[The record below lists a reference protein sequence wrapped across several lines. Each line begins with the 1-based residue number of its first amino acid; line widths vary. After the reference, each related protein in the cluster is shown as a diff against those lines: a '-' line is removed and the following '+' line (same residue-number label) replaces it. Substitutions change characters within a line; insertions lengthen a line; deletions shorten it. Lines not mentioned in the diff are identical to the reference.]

1 MRVPFLV
8 CLASIFAT
16 FAMAENQTSQT
27 PITMEQ
33 LMRELQ
39 IQGGNWTFKF
49 DQPVYAKVVCTV
61 SSFPDGKTTEVQ
73 TFVSDSPE
81 KNIQLFFMASAM
93 RVGDYPKPNV
103 KYDKEMKVRLSNC
116 KDTNGT
122 RVIHYVDKF
131 SLYRPS
137 GQQGEYA
144 PSLALN
150 PELNREYVLH
160 YYFADGDPY
169 QAKATIC
176 FLADLKEADQVRK
189 FELGGTRDFKAAND
203 Q

>member
-1 MRVPFLV
+1 MRISILA

-16 FAMAENQTSQT
+16 FAMAENQTKES

-33 LMRELQ
+33 LMRELR

-61 SSFPDGKTTEVQ
+61 SSFPDGMPSEVQ

-81 KNIQLFFMASAM
+81 KDISLFFMASA
-93 RVGDYPKPNV
+93 RWVGDYPKPNQR
-103 KYDKEMKVRLSNC
+103 YDKEMKVRLSNC
-116 KDTNGT
+116 KETDGT
-122 RVIHYVDKF
+122 RIIHYVDKF

-169 QAKATIC
+169 EAKATIC
-176 FLADLKEADQVRK
+176 FMADLKDSDQVKK
-189 FELGGTRDFKAAND
+189 FERGGTRDFKAANEK
-203 Q
+203 